1 MELNEKIKN
10 LREESRLTMS
20 ELAEKVGVSASTIM
34 RYETGAISNLKR
46 DKIKALAD
54 ALNTTPAYLMGW
66 TDFPYDLDKD
76 PEFYFPS
83 EYQKTGMSPEDYFY
97 FKQAEFEDGMK
108 ESLSVPAPNTY
119 CTEHETKVLD
129 AYRERTEMQPVID
142 KLLDIEPEEP
152 AHLMPVAAHNDNPD
166 EGQQELMR
174 KDLDK
179 F

>member
-66 TDFPYDLDKD
+66 TDFPYDLNKD

-108 ESLSVPAPNTY
+108 ESLSTPAPNTY

>member
-1 MELNEKIKN
+1 MDTGKRMKERRKELGLKAEDVALEIGC
-10 LREESRLTMS
+10 SRSTIFRY
-20 ELAEKVGVSASTIM
+20 ENGDIEKVPAAMLEPIAKV
-34 RYETGAISNLKR
+34 
-46 DKIKALAD
+46 
-54 ALNTTPAYLMGW
+54 LNTTPAYLMGW
-66 TDFPYDLDKD
+66 TDFPYDLDND

-83 EYQKTGMSPEDYFY
+83 EYQKIGMAPEDYFC

-108 ESLSVPAPNTY
+108 ESLSAPAPNTY

>member
-129 AYRERTEMQPVID
+129 AYRERTEMQHVID

>member
-108 ESLSVPAPNTY
+108 ESLSAPAPNTY

>member
-1 MELNEKIKN
+1 MTLGDIIKEYRTDHGMNMRDFATKSGLSRAYVSLLERNINPKTGKEITPSVEIIKKVADAVGKSFDEVFNSIDCTTKIIVN
-10 LREESRLTMS
+10 SN
-20 ELAEKVGVSASTIM
+20 VSA
-34 RYETGAISNLKR
+34 
-46 DKIKALAD
+46 
-54 ALNTTPAYLMGW
+54 
-66 TDFPYDLDKD
+66 
-76 PEFYFPS
+76 
-83 EYQKTGMSPEDYFY
+83 YQKLVGENLPEMIESIIDQLESSP
-97 FKQAEFEDGMK
+97 
-108 ESLSVPAPNTY
+108 PPNTY

>member
-76 PEFYFPS
+76 SEFYFPS

-97 FKQAEFEDGMK
+97 FKQTEFEEGMR
-108 ESLSVPAPNTY
+108 ESASAPAFNTY
-119 CTEHETKVLD
+119 CTKHESKVLD
-129 AYRERTEMQPVID
+129 AYREHTEMRPAVD
-142 KLLDIEPEEP
+142 KLLGVVPEQPE
-152 AHLMPVAAHNDNPD
+152 HLMPVAAHNDNPD
-166 EGQQELMR
+166 EGQQELMK

>member
-97 FKQAEFEDGMK
+97 FKQAEFEYGMK
-108 ESLSVPAPNTY
+108 
-119 CTEHETKVLD
+119 
-129 AYRERTEMQPVID
+129 
-142 KLLDIEPEEP
+142 
-152 AHLMPVAAHNDNPD
+152 
-166 EGQQELMR
+166 
-174 KDLDK
+174 
-179 F
+179 